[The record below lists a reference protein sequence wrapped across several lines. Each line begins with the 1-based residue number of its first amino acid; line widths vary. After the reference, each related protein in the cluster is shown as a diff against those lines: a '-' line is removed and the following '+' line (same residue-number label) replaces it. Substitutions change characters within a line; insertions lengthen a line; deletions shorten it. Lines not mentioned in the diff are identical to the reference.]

1 MYIAYE
7 VKLTSLRIFLFL
19 LKQYESDDRPREEVT
34 YRQLKSVERK
44 PELLNGHIPAGHIPK
59 PIVMPDYLA

>member
-1 MYIAYE
+1 MYIAFE
-7 VKLTSLRIFLFL
+7 VKLTSLSTFFV
-19 LKQYESDDRPREEVT
+19 LKQYEIDGRLKEEIT
-34 YRQLKSVERK
+34 YRQLKSEGK